1 MKFITIL
8 SSFLYF
14 INSNAFINKFYFKP
28 LKITKRT
35 IIYKPTIL
43 YDNNINNSICN
54 NSICNNNI
62 INNKINSYLK
72 LIRYKNILP
81 TFLLSF
87 TGGWLINRSIIQ
99 LLQSP
104 YFIIST
110 INTILI
116 MSASMVINDI
126 YDIKVDRMNNLN
138 RPLVTGEISI
148 REALLFYF
156 TLLGLTEFLN
166 LNYLPSNLQNIIHL
180 TIFFINIYTPIL
192 KKIPLIKN
200 ISCAFVVSF
209 SLFFAALSSTNDYIV
224 LNKNFGLL
232 SIFLSLIFFGSLY
245 NELLLDMRDYD
256 GDKDN
261 KIYTLPVLF
270 GKNFSW
276 IIANIILTLNI
287 IINSLSLVYLFNFNV
302 GFFLLFIFSTAKFE
316 LYNIKKY
323 NYSKNVIIES
333 IKSLSET
340 FMLLVLYIFIL
351 SIL

>member
-14 INSNAFINKFYFKP
+14 INSNAFINKIYFKP

-43 YDNNINNSICN
+43 YENNINNDIP
-54 NSICNNNI
+54 NSIF
-62 INNKINSYLK
+62 NKINSYLK

-81 TFLLSF
+81 TLLLSF
-87 TGGWLINRSIIQ
+87 TGGWLMNQSIIQ
-99 LLQSP
+99 LLESP

-116 MSASMVINDI
+116 MSSSMIINDI
-126 YDIKVDRMNNLN
+126 YDIEIDRINNFN
-138 RPLVTGEISI
+138 RPLVTGEINI
-148 REALLFYF
+148 RDALLFYF
-156 TLLGLTEFLN
+156 ILLGSIEFLN
-166 LNYLPSNLQNIIHL
+166 LNYLPYNLQTIIHL

-209 SLFFAALSSTNDYIV
+209 SLFFAALSSTNKYIV

-245 NELLLDMRDYD
+245 NELLLDMRDYE
-256 GDKDN
+256 G
-261 KIYTLPVLF
+261 
-270 GKNFSW
+270 
-276 IIANIILTLNI
+276 
-287 IINSLSLVYLFNFNV
+287 
-302 GFFLLFIFSTAKFE
+302 
-316 LYNIKKY
+316 IKK
-323 NYSKNVIIES
+323 
-333 IKSLSET
+333 IK
-340 FMLLVLYIFIL
+340 FIL
-351 SIL
+351 FQLYLVKIFHGLSQILF